1 MSQSPDPSQDPWSGF
16 QGQGDEPEPTNWPL
30 VAVGLLICGVGIFFL
45 TASSMRFSQGGFFLI
60 AGGVIIASGSQSLNL
75 FGRYVAGVTAIFG
88 VANVVFAAQ
97 LGIGQ
102 AVPTLVLGLVMS
114 VLGGVAFR
122 LLWLHSDD

>member
-1 MSQSPDPSQDPWSGF
+1 
-16 QGQGDEPEPTNWPL
+16 
-30 VAVGLLICGVGIFFL
+30 
-45 TASSMRFSQGGFFLI
+45 MRFSQGGFFLI

-102 AVPTLVLGLVMS
+102 AVPTLVLGLVMT